1 MSALGSLVVKLALEH
16 AEYVQG
22 LDKSEQAAL
31 KFALNAQKN
40 FDQAANSVQGFL
52 TDTAKNV
59 AGAVVAFSG
68 ITSAIGNTQKAID
81 ILDSLDESAQ
91 RTGSRVEDLSRIEQ
105 ATRSVGQ
112 SFGPVEQAITRLAK
126 GLSSFDDGSNDAI
139 RALDALNVS
148 SRDTNGNLRTSAE
161 IFIDATKALQ
171 GYENGASKVAIA
183 NALFGK
189 SGAELIPVLNDI
201 AEGVD
206 QFAGASALSA
216 QRAGLFNDAM
226 AKTRLLIDNVY
237 NGLAV
242 ELLPT
247 LLTIVNAVNSNTNA
261 FGSFQGVGAGVSV
274 VLKGIAI
281 AGFTVAHTFKQLG
294 TEIGAR
300 AAQIAAFVKLDFDSA
315 KFIGKSF
322 IEDASRARSEYYQFI
337 NTILNGDKAIAQTM
351 QNGGLKKTLDFTLQ
365 MPAATSKSATA
376 TKQQVSES
384 QRFIDALTK
393 EASQLGKTTFEIKR
407 MEAARLGVL
416 GTTGA
421 IIDRIENET
430 VAAKK
435 LEEQLSRVRS
445 ITESVKT
452 AEERFAETQQ
462 ELNELLRLPQGG
474 LSIETYNRAL
484 KSAQDELN
492 NTRNVAKNSFN
503 DVSQFAIQAQRN
515 IQDAFSDGLF
525 RAFDGD
531 LKGMVDSF
539 KRAIQQMIAQA
550 ISADL
555 LGALFGK
562 SQGLGQTGVLLD
574 SFQNVLS
581 GGSRGVAQSGSATA
595 QAPSLLS
602 GLTNLGGIFKDGFSS
617 LKNVFGGAGLSGAG
631 RNAFTGASFLGL
643 GAPGSAFASGAGLSS
658 QAGAASL
665 GTSFAAV
672 AAPLLAAAVATSVLR
687 SFAGEK
693 RLGGGFGK
701 ALNVVGDIPILGDFL
716 PVVPLIN
723 SLFGRGPLKQKETNL
738 IGNFTAEDFQGFTS
752 TKFKAQGGL
761 IVGDKVER
769 VKIDTDTGKV
779 IDEVTGK
786 LKPFTEEMSKAS
798 REIGLFLDNSIKSIS
813 TSFRGIA
820 NDLNLSTSAI
830 DNFSASINIATEK
843 GKGFTDEQLA
853 EEIGKVSDAMALAL
867 MPSLNDLSKAGESA
881 SETLQRISLE
891 FNALLSVGTSLGKTL
906 AETKGFL
913 SGVSFE
919 ARTAFVDAAGGL
931 ESLASKT
938 NFFNDN
944 FLSAQEKLSPIV
956 ETVTKK
962 LGELGVGFVDTNE
975 EFKKLVQS
983 QDLTTEAGRNMYIA
997 LLDIAPMFKQIT
1009 DATGDLGL
1017 TVEKVT
1023 EQIQKATE
1031 EQIRVATRRAELAAR
1046 ERKEALQNEQLKATQ
1061 EAQNALRES
1070 ATGLRD
1076 ALLRAGDAAA
1086 LLANEIAIKGGPRSD
1101 SFTDANGKFNAGAFN
1116 AALADSMARLSSD
1129 LIRDVSANALRTQN
1143 VDQLLAKLTRTITS
1157 SSVITPISNSIKDAI
1172 VTASGDTSNSIR
1184 DAVSGFARTLAVNQ
1198 SLRRNFPTGDGIAG
1212 VLAAQRN
1219 FNNARFSG
1227 VANGREQRGADVV
1240 AYGQAIDELNER
1252 LDEGKIT
1259 AEQHARAIGELNRFA
1274 DDAVDLLNDTAA
1286 QLDRINKA
1294 SLGLAKEGLSSIG
1307 FYFNDLKK
1315 QTKQLAEAAA
1325 EAGEPI
1331 AKATEAIGRLNSVSF
1346 VFGKS
1351 AKAVIDGFKGAG
1363 DKGIFGLNAA
1373 RKENSTTSKAQLI
1386 SQAASIASSVITTI
1400 DAANVAKK
1408 LSSSSAFADESNRSI
1423 RDISLLLDGIKA
1435 FDPESFEV
1443 AFLRINNALAQGTI
1457 NQKQYNVLFNSA
1469 LDTFEGLDGA
1479 AGGLKSA
1486 FGQLKEAA
1494 SSLANDLLLDQKFT
1508 TLSPDARLKEAER
1521 QFNDVINRAK
1531 FGDGSATG
1539 LIDRAAK
1546 TLLETGQIALSN
1558 QTDLFTFV
1566 QARLREVGN
1575 DGQKQRLEVDENILK
1590 QLETMNKRLDD
1601 QQKVN
1606 TQLTAQV
1613 ASINLRS
1620 TETLERWEKVGMPA
1634 TRT

>member
-1 MSALGSLVVKLALEH
+1 MSALGSLVVKLALDH

-22 LDKSEQAAL
+22 LDRSEQAAL
-31 KFALNAQKN
+31 SFAKNAQRNFDDAASSAQDFLVETGKNVVGFVAAFTGIDSVISRTNEAINVLGALNDTAQK
-40 FDQAANSVQGFL
+40 
-52 TDTAKNV
+52 
-59 AGAVVAFSG
+59 
-68 ITSAIGNTQKAID
+68 
-81 ILDSLDESAQ
+81 
-91 RTGSRVEDLSRIEQ
+91 TGSSVTTLSRIEQ
-105 ATRSVGQ
+105 SVRAVGE
-112 SFGPVEQAITRLAK
+112 SFAPTEAAISRLAR
-126 GLSSFDDGSNDAI
+126 GMAGIDGPANQVF
-139 RALDALNVS
+139 RALESINVKA
-148 SRDTNGNLRTSAE
+148 RDSNGELRQSADV
-161 IFIDATKALQ
+161 FIDVAKSLQEYKDGAEKTALAT
-171 GYENGASKVAIA
+171 E
-183 NALFGK
+183 LFGK
-189 SGAELIPVLNDI
+189 SGADLIPVLNDI
-201 AEGVD
+201 AAGVD
-206 QFAGASALSA
+206 QFTGVSA
-216 QRAGLFNDAM
+216 QSAAQAEQFGENLGMVSAQVQALYTGFA
-226 AKTRLLIDNVY
+226 AQ
-237 NGLAV
+237 
-242 ELLPT
+242 LLPT
-247 LLTIVNAVNSNTNA
+247 LLNITTAVINSSNQ
-261 FGSFQGVGAGVSV
+261 FGSFNAVAQGVSG

-281 AGFTVAHTFKQLG
+281 AGFTVVDTLKRIG
-294 TEIGAR
+294 NEIGGR
-300 AAQIAAFVKLDFDSA
+300 AAQFAAFASLDFEGA
-315 KFIGKSF
+315 KFIGQS
-322 IEDASRARSEYYQFI
+322 IAEDSKRAQEEYNKFV
-337 NTILNGDKAIAQTM
+337 NTVLNGDKQLAAAAES
-351 QNGGLKKTLDFTLQ
+351 GGMKKTLNFISGV
-365 MPAATSKSATA
+365 PAAAAPAIRA
-376 TKQQVSES
+376 TKSIADASQVFVEKL
-384 QRFIDALTK
+384 QV
-393 EASQLGKTTFEIKR
+393 EASQLGKTAAEIKK
-407 MEAARLGVL
+407 MEAAKLGVL
-416 GTTGA
+416 DVA
-421 IIDRIENET
+421 APLIDRIEQET
-430 VAAKK
+430 QAAKQ
-435 LEEQLSRVRS
+435 LETQLARVKS
-445 ITESVKT
+445 ITESTMT
-452 AEERFAETQQ
+452 AEERFARTVE
-462 ELNELLRLPQGG
+462 ELNALLNMPQGG
-474 LSIETYNRAL
+474 LSLEAYNRAL
-484 KSAQDELN
+484 RKAQDELDR
-492 NTRNVAKNSFN
+492 TKVVAKDSF
-503 DVSQFAIQAQRN
+503 DQMTQFAIQAERN
-515 IQDAFSDGLF
+515 IQNAFSDGFF
-525 RAFDGD
+525 RLFDGD
-531 LKGMVDSF
+531 LKGMVESF
-539 KRAIQQMIAQA
+539 SNSIKQMVAQA
-550 ISADL
+550 AAADL
-555 LGALFGK
+555 LGNLFGK
-562 SQGLGQTGVLLD
+562 SQGFGNLNNLLGV
-574 SFQNVLS
+574 VS
-581 GGSRGVAQSGSATA
+581 GGSGGTSGGGLLAGLGSKLG
-595 QAPSLLS
+595 SLLPR
-602 GLTNLGGIFKDGFSS
+602 GSS
-617 LKNVFGGAGLSGAG
+617 STM
-631 RNAFTGASFLGL
+631 AFTGATFLGGPGTAL
-643 GAPGSAFASGAGLSS
+643 GGTGLAGASGGLTGALSS
-658 QAGAASL
+658 AAL
-665 GTSFAAV
+665 
-672 AAPLLAAAVATSVLR
+672 PLAAAFAATQLFK
-687 SFAGEK
+687 SFAGDK
-693 RLGGGFGK
+693 QLGGGFGK
-701 ALNVVGDIPILGDFL
+701 ALNTIGNLPIIGDFL

-738 IGNFTAEDFQGFTS
+738 IGDINASGFSGITS
-752 TKFKAQGGL
+752 TKLKAEGGL
-761 IVGDKVER
+761 LVGDKVIR
-769 VKIDTDTGKV
+769 VQVDADTGKLLG
-779 IDEVTGK
+779 EVSGK
-786 LKPFTEEMSKAS
+786 LKGVVDAATEAAKV
-798 REIGLFLDNSIKSIS
+798 IGDYLDSSIKSVAQS
-813 TSFRGIA
+813 SRTAAETLG
-820 NDLNLSTSAI
+820 LSVDSI
-830 DNFSASINIATEK
+830 DNFATSINIASEK
-843 GKGFTDEQLA
+843 GKALSQEQIDKVISDVADQMATGLIPNIKELSKSGETAGQTLNRLTSEFDTLVNASTILGKSLA
-853 EEIGKVSDAMALAL
+853 E
-867 MPSLNDLSKAGESA
+867 
-881 SETLQRISLE
+881 
-891 FNALLSVGTSLGKTL
+891 
-906 AETKGFL
+906 AEQFIK
-913 SGVSFE
+913 GVSFE
-919 ARTAFVDAAGGL
+919 SRTAFVDAAGGIDA
-931 ESLASKT
+931 LATKAD
-938 NFFNDN
+938 FFAQN
-944 FLSAQEKLSPIV
+944 FLTASEQIAPITEK
-956 ETVTKK
+956 VTKT
-962 LGELGVGFVDTNE
+962 LDELGLGWVKTDQQ
-975 EFKKLVQS
+975 FKDVVQS
-983 QDLTTEAGRNMYIA
+983 FGKFNGISQETLIA
-997 LLDIAPMFKQIT
+997 LLDIAPAFKQ
-1009 DATGDLGL
+1009 L
-1017 TVEKVT
+1017 TNAVGEVGKTAEDVVA
-1023 EQIQKATE
+1023 EINQLNEA
-1031 EQIRVATRRAELAAR
+1031 QIRSAERRVELARRERAEAAAS
-1046 ERKEALQNEQLKATQ
+1046 EALKLQTQ
-1061 EAQNALRES
+1061 AQEELRQKS
-1070 ATGLRD
+1070 IDLRD
-1076 ALLRAGDAAA
+1076 KLLLAGDAAA
-1086 LLANEIAIKGGPRSD
+1086 LLANEIIIKGGPRSD

-1129 LIRDVSANALRTQN
+1129 LIRDVSANALRVQN

-1198 SLRRNFPTGDGIAG
+1198 SLRRNFPTGDGIPG

-1531 FGDGSATG
+1531 SGDGSATG

>member
-1 MSALGSLVVKLALEH
+1 MSALGSLVVKLALDH

-22 LDKSEQAAL
+22 LDRSEQAAL
-31 KFALNAQKN
+31 SFAKNAQRNFDDAASSAQDFLVETGKNVVGFVAAFAGIDSVISRTNEAINVLGALNDTAQK
-40 FDQAANSVQGFL
+40 
-52 TDTAKNV
+52 
-59 AGAVVAFSG
+59 
-68 ITSAIGNTQKAID
+68 
-81 ILDSLDESAQ
+81 
-91 RTGSRVEDLSRIEQ
+91 TGSSVTTLSRIEQ
-105 ATRSVGQ
+105 SVRAVGE
-112 SFGPVEQAITRLAK
+112 SFAPTEAAISRLAR
-126 GLSSFDDGSNDAI
+126 GMAGIDGPANQVF
-139 RALDALNVS
+139 RALESINVKA
-148 SRDTNGNLRTSAE
+148 RDSNGELRQSADV
-161 IFIDATKALQ
+161 FIDVAKSLQEYKDGAEKTALAT
-171 GYENGASKVAIA
+171 E
-183 NALFGK
+183 LFGK
-189 SGAELIPVLNDI
+189 SGADLIPVLNDI
-201 AEGVD
+201 AASVD
-206 QFAGASALSA
+206 QFTGVSA
-216 QRAGLFNDAM
+216 QSAAQAEQFGENLGMVSAQVQALYTGFA
-226 AKTRLLIDNVY
+226 AQ
-237 NGLAV
+237 
-242 ELLPT
+242 LLPT
-247 LLTIVNAVNSNTNA
+247 LLNITTAVINSSNQ
-261 FGSFQGVGAGVSV
+261 FGSFNTVAQGVSG

-281 AGFTVAHTFKQLG
+281 AGFTVVDTLKRIG
-294 TEIGAR
+294 NEIGGR
-300 AAQIAAFVKLDFDSA
+300 AAQFAAFASLDFEGA
-315 KFIGKSF
+315 KFIGQS
-322 IEDASRARSEYYQFI
+322 IAEDSKRAQEEYNKFV
-337 NTILNGDKAIAQTM
+337 NTVLNGDKQLAAAAES
-351 QNGGLKKTLDFTLQ
+351 GGMKKTLNFISGV
-365 MPAATSKSATA
+365 PAAAVPAIRA
-376 TKQQVSES
+376 TKSIADASQVFVEKL
-384 QRFIDALTK
+384 QV
-393 EASQLGKTTFEIKR
+393 EASQLGKTAAEIKK
-407 MEAARLGVL
+407 MEAAKLGVL
-416 GTTGA
+416 DVA
-421 IIDRIENET
+421 APLIDRIEQET
-430 VAAKK
+430 QAAKQ
-435 LEEQLSRVRS
+435 LETQLSRVKS
-445 ITESVKT
+445 ITESTMT
-452 AEERFAETQQ
+452 AEERFARTVE
-462 ELNELLRLPQGG
+462 ELNALLNMPQGG
-474 LSIETYNRAL
+474 LSLEAYNRAL
-484 KSAQDELN
+484 RKAQDELDR
-492 NTRNVAKNSFN
+492 TKVVAKDSF
-503 DVSQFAIQAQRN
+503 DQMTQFAIQAERN
-515 IQDAFSDGLF
+515 IQNAFSDGFF
-525 RAFDGD
+525 RLFDGD
-531 LKGMVDSF
+531 LKGMVESF
-539 KRAIQQMIAQA
+539 SNSIKQMVAQA
-550 ISADL
+550 AAADL
-555 LGALFGK
+555 LGNLFGK
-562 SQGLGQTGVLLD
+562 SQGFGNLNNLLGV
-574 SFQNVLS
+574 VS
-581 GGSRGVAQSGSATA
+581 GGSGGTSGGG
-595 QAPSLLS
+595 LL
-602 GLTNLGGIFKDGFSS
+602 
-617 LKNVFGGAGLSGAG
+617 AGLGSKLGSFLPRG
-631 RNAFTGASFLGL
+631 SSSTMAFTGATFLGGPGTAL
-643 GAPGSAFASGAGLSS
+643 GGTGLAGASGGLTGALSS
-658 QAGAASL
+658 AAL
-665 GTSFAAV
+665 
-672 AAPLLAAAVATSVLR
+672 PLAAAFAATQLFK
-687 SFAGEK
+687 SFAGDK
-693 RLGGGFGK
+693 QLGGGFGK
-701 ALNVVGDIPILGDFL
+701 ALNTIGNLPIIGDFL

-738 IGNFTAEDFQGFTS
+738 IGNFTSNDFQGITS

-761 IVGDKVER
+761 LVSDKVER
-769 VKIDTDTGKV
+769 VKIDTDTGKT
-779 IDEVTGK
+779 IDEFTGK
-786 LKPFTEEMSKAS
+786 LDKFAQEMSKAS
-798 REIGLFLDNSIKSIS
+798 KEIGLFLDTSIKGIS
-813 TSFRGIA
+813 SSFREISNNLG
-820 NDLNLSTSAI
+820 LSTSAI

-853 EEIGKVSDAMALAL
+853 EEIGKISDKMALEL
-867 MPSLNDLSKAGESA
+867 MPSLEGIGKAGESA
-881 SETLQRISLE
+881 SDTLRRINNE
-891 FNALLSVGTSLGKTL
+891 FNALQSVGITLGATL
-906 AETKGFL
+906 QQTKAFL
-913 SGVSFE
+913 SDVSFE
-919 ARTAFVDAAGGL
+919 ARTAFVDASGGIEAL
-931 ESLASKT
+931 SAKT
-938 NFFNDN
+938 SFFIDN
-944 FLSAQEKLSPIV
+944 FLTAEEKLAPVV
-956 ETVTKK
+956 ETVTKELNK
-962 LGELGVGFVDTNE
+962 LGVGFVDTNE

-997 LLDIAPMFKQIT
+997 LLNIAPMFKQIT

-1070 ATGLRD
+1070 AIGLRD

-1531 FGDGSATG
+1531 SGDGSATG

>member
-31 KFALNAQKN
+31 RFAQNAQKN

-148 SRDTNGNLRTSAE
+148 SRDTSGNLRTSAE

-261 FGSFQGVGAGVSV
+261 FGSFQGVGAGVST

-281 AGFTVAHTFKQLG
+281 AGFTVVDTFKRLG
-294 TEIGAR
+294 NEIGGR
-300 AAQIAAFVKLDFDSA
+300 AAQLAAFASFDFEGA
-315 KFIGKSF
+315 KFIGKS
-322 IEDASRARSEYYQFI
+322 IAEDSARAKAEYDKFV

-365 MPAATSKSATA
+365 MPAATTKSAAA

-430 VAAKK
+430 VVAKK

-452 AEERFAETQQ
+452 AEERFADTQR
-462 ELNELLRLPQGG
+462 ELNDLLRLPQGG

-492 NTRNVAKNSFN
+492 NTRSAAKNTFN

-562 SQGLGQTGVLLD
+562 SQGLGQTGVLID
-574 SFQNVLS
+574 AFKNVLS
-581 GGSRGVAQSGSATA
+581 GGSSIGASASSA
-595 QAPSLLS
+595 SSLLGGITS
-602 GLTNLGGIFKDGFSS
+602 LGGIFKDGFSS
-617 LKNVFGGAGLSGAG
+617 FKNLFTSSGPRG
-631 RNAFTGASFLGL
+631 AFTGASFLGL
-643 GAPGSAFASGAGLSS
+643 GQSGSALANGVGAGAGGVGSLS
-658 QAGAASL
+658 GV
-665 GTSFAAV
+665 GAV
-672 AAPLLAAAVATSVLR
+672 ALPAAIAYVSTQLLK
-687 SFAGEK
+687 SFAGDK

-701 ALNVVGDIPILGDFL
+701 AINAIGDIPILGDFL
-716 PVVPLIN
+716 PVIPLIN
-723 SLFGRGPLKQKETNL
+723 GLFGRGPLKQKETNL

-769 VKIDTDTGKV
+769 VKIDTGTGKV

-867 MPSLNDLSKAGESA
+867 MPSLNELSKAGESA

-913 SGVSFE
+913 AGVSFE

-1046 ERKEALQNEQLKATQ
+1046 ERKEALQNEQLKVTQ

-1086 LLANEIAIKGGPRSD
+1086 LLSNEFVVKNPSINKDADFATEIAK
-1101 SFTDANGKFNAGAFN
+1101 ANAK
-1116 AALADSMARLSSD
+1116 LATD
-1129 LIRDVSANALRTQN
+1129 LIGELSAIALEVNDVKSVIAA
-1143 VDQLLAKLTRTITS
+1143 LTRTAVSPTVVKPIADSIRNAITGG
-1157 SSVITPISNSIKDAI
+1157 SNSEAMNK
-1172 VTASGDTSNSIR
+1172 SINR
-1184 DAVSGFARTLAVNQ
+1184 LVNVLAVNQ
-1198 SLRRNFPTGDGIAG
+1198 ARNGIDRLGQGIAE
-1212 VLAAQRN
+1212 VLGARRE
-1219 FNNARFSG
+1219 FNDSRRTES
-1227 VANGREQRGADVV
+1227 VNGRVQFGNDVIEY
-1240 AYGQAIDELNER
+1240 AKAIDGLNKSF
-1252 LDEGKIT
+1252 GKGEIS
-1259 AEQHARAIGELNRFA
+1259 AEQHQQA
-1274 DDAVDLLNDTAA
+1274 
-1286 QLDRINKA
+1286 LD
-1294 SLGLAKEGLSSIG
+1294 GLAKAMGSNANLLNNTEAQFDRIRAASNDLAKSGLNSIG
-1307 FYFNDLKK
+1307 FYFGNISKK
-1315 QTKQLAEAAA
+1315 AKELNQEASELQTPLGKVSD
-1325 EAGEPI
+1325 
-1331 AKATEAIGRLNSVSF
+1331 AIGRFKSVAF
-1346 VFGKS
+1346 VFGES
-1351 AKAVIDGFKGAG
+1351 VKAVRDGLEDFDPVKLSGLEKAG
-1363 DKGIFGLNAA
+1363 GQL
-1373 RKENSTTSKAQLI
+1373 SKAGI
-1386 SQAASIASSVITTI
+1386 VS
-1400 DAANVAKK
+1400 DAAK
-1408 LSSSSAFADESNRSI
+1408 LASEVLNTQNGAQAQRIIGGDPLLSGSNA
-1423 RDISLLLDGIKA
+1423 RDLSLLIEGITA
-1435 FDPESFEV
+1435 FDPESFEKSFTKI
-1443 AFLRINNALAQGTI
+1443 ADALNKNKINEAQFA
-1457 NQKQYNVLFNSA
+1457 KLFNIA
-1469 LDTFEGLDGA
+1469 LDSFEGLSTGVGKTAGSLEDLRRSAKSAADSLLVDKKVTVLSPQQQLKAAEQQFNELIKRAKSGDTSVSGQLEGA
-1479 AGGLKSA
+1479 A
-1486 FGQLKEAA
+1486 
-1494 SSLANDLLLDQKFT
+1494 
-1508 TLSPDARLKEAER
+1508 R
-1521 QFNDVINRAK
+1521 I
-1531 FGDGSATG
+1531 
-1539 LIDRAAK
+1539 
-1546 TLLETGQIALSN
+1546 LLEAGQASLSN
-1558 QTDLFTFV
+1558 QTDLFGFV
-1566 QARLREVGN
+1566 QASLRSVEGVSGT
-1575 DGQKQRLEVDENILK
+1575 QRLEVNQKILK
-1590 QLETMNKRLDD
+1590 ELENMNKRLDD
-1601 QQKVN
+1601 QDKTN
-1606 TQLTAQV
+1606 LRISAQM
-1613 ASINLRS
+1613 ASINSS
-1620 TETLERWEKVGMPA
+1620 TADTLDRWEKLGMPPV
-1634 TRT
+1634 RS

>member
-31 KFALNAQKN
+31 KFAQNAQKN

-126 GLSSFDDGSNDAI
+126 GLSSFDDGSNDAV

-189 SGAELIPVLNDI
+189 SGAELIPTLNDI

-206 QFAGASALSA
+206 QFSGASALSA

-226 AKTRLLIDNVY
+226 GKTRLLIDNVY

-247 LLTIVNAVNSNTNA
+247 LLTIVGAVNSNTNA
-261 FGSFQGVGAGVSV
+261 FGSFQGVGAGVSA

-281 AGFTVAHTFKQLG
+281 AGFTVVDTFKRLG
-294 TEIGAR
+294 NEIGGR
-300 AAQIAAFVKLDFDSA
+300 AAQLAAFASFDFEGA
-315 KFIGKSF
+315 KFIGKS
-322 IEDASRARSEYYQFI
+322 IAEDSARAKVEYDKFV

-365 MPAATSKSATA
+365 MPAATAKSAAA

-393 EASQLGKTTFEIKR
+393 EAGQLGKTTFEIKR

-421 IIDRIENET
+421 IIDRIEKET

-452 AEERFAETQQ
+452 AEERFSDTQR
-462 ELNELLRLPQGG
+462 ELNDLLRLPQGG

-484 KSAQDELN
+484 KNAQDELN

-539 KRAIQQMIAQA
+539 KRAVQQMIAQA

-574 SFQNVLS
+574 AFKNVLS
-581 GGSRGVAQSGSATA
+581 GGTSAGGSAGSA
-595 QAPSLLS
+595 SSL
-602 GLTNLGGIFKDGFSS
+602 LGGITSLGSIFKDSFSS
-617 LKNVFGGAGLSGAG
+617 FKNLFTSSGPRG
-631 RNAFTGASFLGL
+631 AFTGASFLGL
-643 GAPGSAFASGAGLSS
+643 GQSGSALANGTGAGIGGASGGLLSGIGGSLAGAGIGIGIGSLLGGDKKVGGLSS
-658 QAGAASL
+658 GLLSTGGAAL
-665 GTSFAAV
+665 GAFGGPIGAAI
-672 AAPLLAAAVATSVLR
+672 
-687 SFAGEK
+687 GGI
-693 RLGGGFGK
+693 LGGAIAG
-701 ALNVVGDIPILGDFL
+701 
-716 PVVPLIN
+716 
-723 SLFGRGPLKQKETNL
+723 LFGRGPLKQKETNL
-738 IGNFTAEDFQGFTS
+738 IGSFTADDFKGITS

-761 IVGDKVER
+761 VVGDKVER

-798 REIGLFLDNSIKSIS
+798 REIGLFLDNSIKNISSSFRSIAGDLDIS
-813 TSFRGIA
+813 TA
-820 NDLNLSTSAI
+820 AI

-853 EEIGKVSDAMALAL
+853 EEIGKVSDAMALSL
-867 MPSLNDLSKAGESA
+867 VPSLNELSKSGESA
-881 SETLQRISLE
+881 SETLHRIGAE

-906 AETKGFL
+906 AETKAFL

-938 NFFNDN
+938 GFFNDN
-944 FLSAQEKLSPIV
+944 FLSAQEQLAPII

-983 QDLTTEAGRNMYIA
+983 QDLTTEAGQDMYLA

-1023 EQIQKATE
+1023 EQIHKATE

-1046 ERKEALQNEQLKATQ
+1046 ERKEALQNEQLLATQ
-1061 EAQNALRES
+1061 QAQNALRES
-1070 ATGLRD
+1070 ALGLRD
-1076 ALLRAGDAAA
+1076 ALLRAGDAAG
-1086 LLANEIAIKGGPRSD
+1086 LLSNEFVVKNPSINKDADLGAEIAK
-1101 SFTDANGKFNAGAFN
+1101 ANAK
-1116 AALADSMARLSSD
+1116 LATD
-1129 LIRDVSANALRTQN
+1129 LIGELSAIALEVKDVGAVIAS
-1143 VDQLLAKLTRTITS
+1143 LTRTATS
-1157 SSVITPISNSIKDAI
+1157 ESVVRPIAD
-1172 VTASGDTSNSIR
+1172 SIR
-1184 DAVSGFARTLAVNQ
+1184 DAITGGSNSDAINKSINRLVNVLAVNQ
-1198 SLRRNFPTGDGIAG
+1198 ARNGIDRLGQGIAE
-1212 VLAAQRN
+1212 VLGARRE
-1219 FNNARFSG
+1219 FNDSRRTES
-1227 VANGREQRGADVV
+1227 VNGRVQFGNDVIEY
-1240 AYGQAIDELNER
+1240 AKAIDGLNRSFDKGE
-1252 LDEGKIT
+1252 IS
-1259 AEQHARAIGELNRFA
+1259 AEQHQKALEGLTKAMGSNA
-1274 DDAVDLLNDTAA
+1274 NLLNDTEAQFERIQAA
-1286 QLDRINKA
+1286 SAN
-1294 SLGLAKEGLSSIG
+1294 LAKAGLNSIG
-1307 FYFNDLKK
+1307 FYFNNIAQKAKELNKEASEL
-1315 QTKQLAEAAA
+1315 QTPLGKVSD
-1325 EAGEPI
+1325 
-1331 AKATEAIGRLNSVSF
+1331 AIGRFKSVAF
-1346 VFGKS
+1346 VFSQSVAAVRDGLEDFNPVALS
-1351 AKAVIDGFKGAG
+1351 GLEKAGGQ
-1363 DKGIFGLNAA
+1363 L
-1373 RKENSTTSKAQLI
+1373 SKA
-1386 SQAASIASSVITTI
+1386 SIVA
-1400 DAANVAKK
+1400 DAANLAKEV
-1408 LSSSSAFADESNRSI
+1408 LNTQSGAQAQQLIGGDPLFSGSNA
-1423 RDISLLLDGIKA
+1423 RDLSLLIEGITA
-1435 FDPESFEV
+1435 FDPESFEKS
-1443 AFLRINNALAQGTI
+1443 FTRIADALNKNKINEAQFA
-1457 NQKQYNVLFNSA
+1457 KLFNIA
-1469 LDTFEGLDGA
+1469 LDSFEGLSTGVGKTAGSLEDLRRSAKSAADSLLIDKKVTVLSPQQQLKAAEQQFNELIKRAKSGDTSVSGQLEGA
-1479 AGGLKSA
+1479 A
-1486 FGQLKEAA
+1486 
-1494 SSLANDLLLDQKFT
+1494 
-1508 TLSPDARLKEAER
+1508 R
-1521 QFNDVINRAK
+1521 I
-1531 FGDGSATG
+1531 
-1539 LIDRAAK
+1539 
-1546 TLLETGQIALSN
+1546 LLEAGQASLSN
-1558 QTDLFTFV
+1558 QTDLFGFV
-1566 QARLREVGN
+1566 QASLRSVEGVSGT
-1575 DGQKQRLEVDENILK
+1575 QRLEVNQKILRELEN
-1590 QLETMNKRLDD
+1590 MNKRLDD
-1601 QQKVN
+1601 QDKTN
-1606 TQLTAQV
+1606 LRISAQM
-1613 ASINLRS
+1613 ASINGS
-1620 TETLERWEKVGMPA
+1620 TADTLDRWEKLGMPPVRA
-1634 TRT
+1634 

>member
-59 AGAVVAFSG
+59 AGAVVAFTG
-68 ITSAIGNTQKAID
+68 ITSAISNTQNAID
-81 ILDSLDESAQ
+81 ILDGLDKAAQ
-91 RTGSRVEDLSRIEQ
+91 RTGSRVEDLSRVEQ
-105 ATRSVGQ
+105 ATRAVGE

-126 GLSSFDDGSNDAI
+126 GLSSFDDGSNDAF
-139 RALDALNVS
+139 RALEALNVQA
-148 SRDTNGNLRTSAE
+148 RDTNGNVRTSAE
-161 IFIDATKALQ
+161 VFIDVTKALQ
-171 GYENGASKVAIA
+171 GYENSANKVAIA

-189 SGAELIPVLNDI
+189 SGAELIPTLNDI

-206 QFAGASALSA
+206 KFSGASALSA

-247 LLTIVNAVNSNTNA
+247 LLTIVGAVNSNTNA
-261 FGSFQGVGAGVSV
+261 FGSFQGAGAGVSA

-322 IEDASRARSEYYQFI
+322 IEDAARARSEYYQFI
-337 NTILNGDKAIAQTM
+337 NTILNGDKAIAQTV

-365 MPAATSKSATA
+365 MPAATSKSASA

-384 QRFIDALTK
+384 QRFIDALTN

-452 AEERFAETQQ
+452 AEERFADTQR
-462 ELNELLRLPQGG
+462 ELNDLLRLPQGG

-492 NTRNVAKNSFN
+492 NTRSAAKNTFN

-738 IGNFTAEDFQGFTS
+738 IGNFTAEDFQGITS

-761 IVGDKVER
+761 VVGDKVER
-769 VKIDTDTGKV
+769 VKIDTDTGKA

-786 LKPFTEEMSKAS
+786 LKPFADEMSKAS
-798 REIGLFLDNSIKSIS
+798 REIGLFLDSSIKNISSSFRSIAGDLDIS
-813 TSFRGIA
+813 TA
-820 NDLNLSTSAI
+820 AI

-853 EEIGKVSDAMALAL
+853 EEIGKVSDAMALSL
-867 MPSLNDLSKAGESA
+867 VPSLNELSKSGESA
-881 SETLQRISLE
+881 SETLQRIGSE

-906 AETKGFL
+906 AETKAFL

-938 NFFNDN
+938 GFFNDN
-944 FLSAQEKLSPIV
+944 FLSAQEQLAPTI

-1009 DATGDLGL
+1009 DATGNLGL

-1031 EQIRVATRRAELAAR
+1031 EQIRIATRRAELAAR

-1070 ATGLRD
+1070 AIGLRD
-1076 ALLRAGDAAA
+1076 ALLRAGNAAA
-1086 LLANEIAIKGGPRSD
+1086 LLSNEFVVKNTPINKDADFGIEIAK
-1101 SFTDANGKFNAGAFN
+1101 ANAK
-1116 AALADSMARLSSD
+1116 LATD
-1129 LIRDVSANALRTQN
+1129 LIGELSAIALEVNDVKSVIAA
-1143 VDQLLAKLTRTITS
+1143 LTRTAVSPTVVKPIADSIRNAITGG
-1157 SSVITPISNSIKDAI
+1157 SNSEAMNK
-1172 VTASGDTSNSIR
+1172 SINR
-1184 DAVSGFARTLAVNQ
+1184 LVNVLAVNQ
-1198 SLRRNFPTGDGIAG
+1198 ARNGIDRLGQGIAE
-1212 VLAAQRN
+1212 VLGARRE
-1219 FNNARFSG
+1219 FNDSRRTES
-1227 VANGREQRGADVV
+1227 VNGRVQFGNDVIEY
-1240 AYGQAIDELNER
+1240 AKAIDGLNKSF
-1252 LDEGKIT
+1252 GKGEIS
-1259 AEQHARAIGELNRFA
+1259 AEQHQQA
-1274 DDAVDLLNDTAA
+1274 
-1286 QLDRINKA
+1286 LD
-1294 SLGLAKEGLSSIG
+1294 GLAKAMGSNANLLNNTEAQFDRIRAASNDLAKSGLNSIG
-1307 FYFNDLKK
+1307 FYFGNISKK
-1315 QTKQLAEAAA
+1315 AKELNQEASELQTPLGKVSD
-1325 EAGEPI
+1325 
-1331 AKATEAIGRLNSVSF
+1331 AIGRFKSVAF
-1346 VFGKS
+1346 VFGES
-1351 AKAVIDGFKGAG
+1351 VKAVRDGLEDFDPVKLSGLEKAG
-1363 DKGIFGLNAA
+1363 GQL
-1373 RKENSTTSKAQLI
+1373 SKAGIVSDAAKLASEILNTQGGAQAQQLI
-1386 SQAASIASSVITTI
+1386 GGDPLFSG
-1400 DAANVAKK
+1400 
-1408 LSSSSAFADESNRSI
+1408 SNA
-1423 RDISLLLDGIKA
+1423 RDLSLLIEGITA
-1435 FDPESFEV
+1435 FDPESFEKSFTKI
-1443 AFLRINNALAQGTI
+1443 ADALNKNKINEAQFA
-1457 NQKQYNVLFNSA
+1457 KLFNIA
-1469 LDTFEGLDGA
+1469 LDSFEGLSTGVGKTAGSLEDLRRSAKSAADSLLVDKKVTVLSPQQQLKAAEQQFNELIKRARSGDTSVSGQLEGA
-1479 AGGLKSA
+1479 A
-1486 FGQLKEAA
+1486 
-1494 SSLANDLLLDQKFT
+1494 
-1508 TLSPDARLKEAER
+1508 R
-1521 QFNDVINRAK
+1521 
-1531 FGDGSATG
+1531 
-1539 LIDRAAK
+1539 
-1546 TLLETGQIALSN
+1546 TLLEAGQASLSN
-1558 QTDLFTFV
+1558 QTDLFGFV
-1566 QARLREVGN
+1566 QASLRSVEGVSGT
-1575 DGQKQRLEVDENILK
+1575 QRLEVNQKILK
-1590 QLETMNKRLDD
+1590 ELENMNKRLDD
-1601 QQKVN
+1601 QDKTN
-1606 TQLTAQV
+1606 LRISAQM
-1613 ASINLRS
+1613 ASINSS
-1620 TETLERWEKVGMPA
+1620 TADTLDRWEKLGMPPV
-1634 TRT
+1634 RS

>member
-1 MSALGSLVVKLALEH
+1 MSALGSLVVKLALDH

-31 KFALNAQKN
+31 KFAQNAQKN

-68 ITSAIGNTQKAID
+68 ITSAISNTQNAID
-81 ILDSLDESAQ
+81 ILDGLDKAAQ
-91 RTGSRVEDLSRIEQ
+91 RTGSRVEDLSRVEQ
-105 ATRSVGQ
+105 ATRAVGE

-126 GLSSFDDGSNDAI
+126 GLSSFDDGSNDAF
-139 RALDALNVS
+139 RALEALNVQA
-148 SRDTNGNLRTSAE
+148 RDTNGNLRTSAE
-161 IFIDATKALQ
+161 VFIDVTKALQ
-171 GYENGASKVAIA
+171 GYENSANKVAIA

-189 SGAELIPVLNDI
+189 SGAELIPTLNDI
-201 AEGVD
+201 ADGVD
-206 QFAGASALSA
+206 QFSGASALSA

-247 LLTIVNAVNSNTNA
+247 LLTIVGAVNSNTNA
-261 FGSFQGVGAGVSV
+261 FGSFQGVGAGVST

-281 AGFTVAHTFKQLG
+281 AGFTVVDTFKRLG
-294 TEIGAR
+294 NEIGGR
-300 AAQIAAFVKLDFDSA
+300 AAQLAAFASFDFEGA
-315 KFIGKSF
+315 KFIGKS
-322 IEDASRARSEYYQFI
+322 IAEDSARAKVEYDKFV
-337 NTILNGDKAIAQTM
+337 NTILNGDKAIAQTV

-365 MPAATSKSATA
+365 MPAATTKSAAA

-393 EASQLGKTTFEIKR
+393 EAGQLGKTTFEIKR

-562 SQGLGQTGVLLD
+562 SQGLGQTGVLID
-574 SFQNVLS
+574 AFKNVLS
-581 GGSRGVAQSGSATA
+581 GGSSVGGSASGA
-595 QAPSLLS
+595 SSLL
-602 GLTNLGGIFKDGFSS
+602 GGITDLGGIFKDGFSS
-617 LKNVFGGAGLSGAG
+617 FKNIFTSSGPRG
-631 RNAFTGASFLGL
+631 AFTGASFLGL
-643 GAPGSAFASGAGLSS
+643 GQSGSALANGVGAGAGGVGSLS
-658 QAGAASL
+658 GV
-665 GTSFAAV
+665 GAV
-672 AAPLLAAAVATSVLR
+672 ALPAAIAYVSTQLLK
-687 SFAGEK
+687 SFAGDK

-701 ALNVVGDIPILGDFL
+701 AINAIGDIPILGDFL
-716 PVVPLIN
+716 PVIPLIN
-723 SLFGRGPLKQKETNL
+723 GLFGRGPLKQKETNL

-798 REIGLFLDNSIKSIS
+798 REIGLFLDSSIKNIS
-813 TSFRGIA
+813 SSFRSIA
-820 NDLNLSTSAI
+820 GDLDISTSAI

-853 EEIGKVSDAMALAL
+853 EEIGKVSDAMALSL
-867 MPSLNDLSKAGESA
+867 VPSLNELSKSGESA
-881 SETLQRISLE
+881 SETLQRIGSE
-891 FNALLSVGTSLGKTL
+891 FNALLLVGTSLGKSL
-906 AETKGFL
+906 AETKAFL

-919 ARTAFVDAAGGL
+919 ARTAFVDAAGGFEL
-931 ESLASKT
+931 LASKT
-938 NFFNDN
+938 SFFNDN
-944 FLSAQEKLSPIV
+944 FLSAQEKLSPVI

-962 LGELGVGFVDTNE
+962 LGELGIGFVDTNE

-983 QDLTTEAGRNMYIA
+983 QDLTTEAGRDMYLA

-1031 EQIRVATRRAELAAR
+1031 EQIRIATRRAELAAR
-1046 ERKEALQNEQLKATQ
+1046 ERKEALQNEQLKANQ
-1061 EAQNALRES
+1061 EAQNVLKES
-1070 ATGLRD
+1070 AISIRD
-1076 ALLRAGDAAA
+1076 ALLRAGNAGDFLNNEMTIRGNEKINRDADIVSELARIRS
-1086 LLANEIAIKGGPRSD
+1086 LLARELVGEI
-1101 SFTDANGKFNAGAFN
+1101 
-1116 AALADSMARLSSD
+1116 
-1129 LIRDVSANALRTQN
+1129 SANALE
-1143 VDQLLAKLTRTITS
+1143 
-1157 SSVITPISNSIKDAI
+1157 IKDVQTMLGQMLSFIPTKARENTI
-1172 VTASGDTSNSIR
+1172 RNS
-1184 DAVSGFARTLAVNQ
+1184 FT
-1198 SLRRNFPTGDGIAG
+1198 AG
-1212 VLAAQRN
+1212 VTGLDADAISRATNRLANVLIEIDKDSLIGGSGIIDVLKANSN
-1219 FNNARFSG
+1219 FSNANQFEVIG
-1227 VANGREQRGADVV
+1227 GRGLYGGDVIE
-1240 AYGQAIDELNER
+1240 Y
-1252 LDEGKIT
+1252 
-1259 AEQHARAIGELNRFA
+1259 ARAIETLNRELKEGVISAESHKTAMNNLNEAASSFSH
-1274 DDAVDLLNDTAA
+1274 LLDDTAA
-1286 QLDRINKA
+1286 QMKRMKGAAAELVSSGLQSISFYFGQITKKAEELNKQA
-1294 SLGLAKEGLSSIG
+1294 SELREPLGVVSDSIERLKSAAFVFNTSVDAVKRGLEVNDEEFAKFLAKKGSALSKADIVGRAAQLASEVLNTQGGFQARNIIANDQLFDGKNARDLSLLIGEVAAFDSESFEKSFTKLADALSRNKINEDQFAKLFNIALDSFEGLSTGVGKTAGSLE
-1307 FYFNDLKK
+1307 DLRRSAKSAADSLLVDKK
-1315 QTKQLAEAAA
+1315 ITVLSPQQQLKAA
-1325 EAGEPI
+1325 EQQFNELIKRARSGD
-1331 AKATEAIGRLNSVSF
+1331 T
-1346 VFGKS
+1346 
-1351 AKAVIDGFKGAG
+1351 GASG
-1363 DKGIFGLNAA
+1363 QLEGAA
-1373 RKENSTTSKAQLI
+1373 R
-1386 SQAASIASSVITTI
+1386 
-1400 DAANVAKK
+1400 
-1408 LSSSSAFADESNRSI
+1408 
-1423 RDISLLLDGIKA
+1423 
-1435 FDPESFEV
+1435 
-1443 AFLRINNALAQGTI
+1443 
-1457 NQKQYNVLFNSA
+1457 
-1469 LDTFEGLDGA
+1469 
-1479 AGGLKSA
+1479 
-1486 FGQLKEAA
+1486 
-1494 SSLANDLLLDQKFT
+1494 
-1508 TLSPDARLKEAER
+1508 
-1521 QFNDVINRAK
+1521 
-1531 FGDGSATG
+1531 
-1539 LIDRAAK
+1539 
-1546 TLLETGQIALSN
+1546 TLLEAGQASLSN
-1558 QTDLFTFV
+1558 QTDLFGFV
-1566 QARLREVGN
+1566 QASLRSVEGVSGT
-1575 DGQKQRLEVDENILK
+1575 QRLEVNQKILK
-1590 QLETMNKRLDD
+1590 ELEDMNKRLDNQD
-1601 QQKVN
+1601 KTN
-1606 TQLTAQV
+1606 LRISAQMS
-1613 ASINLRS
+1613 SINGK
-1620 TETLERWEKVGMPA
+1620 TADTLDRWEKLGMPPVRA
-1634 TRT
+1634 

>member
-31 KFALNAQKN
+31 RFAQNAQKN

-237 NGLAV
+237 NGLAI

-261 FGSFQGVGAGVSV
+261 FGSFQGVGAGVST

-281 AGFTVAHTFKQLG
+281 AGFTVVDTFKRLG
-294 TEIGAR
+294 NEIGGR
-300 AAQIAAFVKLDFDSA
+300 AAQLAAFASFDFEGA
-315 KFIGKSF
+315 KFIGKS
-322 IEDASRARSEYYQFI
+322 IAEDSARAKAEYDKFV

-365 MPAATSKSATA
+365 MPAATSKSTAA

-539 KRAIQQMIAQA
+539 KRATQQMIAQA
-550 ISADL
+550 FSADL

-562 SQGLGQTGVLLD
+562 SQGLGQTGVLID
-574 SFQNVLS
+574 AFKNVLS
-581 GGSRGVAQSGSATA
+581 GGSSIGASASSA
-595 QAPSLLS
+595 SSLLGGITS
-602 GLTNLGGIFKDGFSS
+602 LGGIFKDGFSS
-617 LKNVFGGAGLSGAG
+617 FKNLFTSSGPRG
-631 RNAFTGASFLGL
+631 AFTGASFLGL
-643 GAPGSAFASGAGLSS
+643 GQSGSALANGVGAGAGSAGGLLSGIGGTF
-658 QAGAASL
+658 AGAGIGIGIGSL
-665 GTSFAAV
+665 
-672 AAPLLAAAVATSVLR
+672 
-687 SFAGEK
+687 
-693 RLGGGFGK
+693 LGGNKKVGGIGSGLLSTGGA
-701 ALNVVGDIPILGDFL
+701 ALGALGGPIGAAIGGILGGA
-716 PVVPLIN
+716 IAG
-723 SLFGRGPLKQKETNL
+723 LFGRGPLKQKETNL

-769 VKIDTDTGKV
+769 VKIDTDTGKI
-779 IDEVTGK
+779 IDEVAGK

-798 REIGLFLDNSIKSIS
+798 REIGLFLDSSIKSIS

-843 GKGFTDEQLA
+843 GKGFTNEQLA
-853 EEIGKVSDAMALAL
+853 EEIGKLSDAMALAL
-867 MPSLNDLSKAGESA
+867 MPSLNELSKAGESA

-913 SGVSFE
+913 AGVSFE

-1009 DATGDLGL
+1009 DATGNLGL

-1023 EQIQKATE
+1023 EQIQQATE
-1031 EQIRVATRRAELAAR
+1031 EQIRIATRRAELAAR
-1046 ERKEALQNEQLKATQ
+1046 ERKEALQNEQLKVTQ

-1070 ATGLRD
+1070 AIGLRD
-1076 ALLRAGDAAA
+1076 ALLRAGDAAE
-1086 LLANEIAIKGGPRSD
+1086 LLSNEFVVKNPSINKDADFATEIAKANAKLA
-1101 SFTDANGKFNAGAFN
+1101 TDLIGELSAIALEVNDVKSVI
-1116 AALADSMARLSSD
+1116 AALTRSVTSDEVVRPIAD
-1129 LIRDVSANALRTQN
+1129 
-1143 VDQLLAKLTRTITS
+1143 
-1157 SSVITPISNSIKDAI
+1157 
-1172 VTASGDTSNSIR
+1172 SIR
-1184 DAVSGFARTLAVNQ
+1184 DAITGGSNSEAINQSINRLVNVLAVNQ
-1198 SLRRNFPTGDGIAG
+1198 ARSGVDRLGQGIAE
-1212 VLAAQRN
+1212 VLGARRE
-1219 FNNARFSG
+1219 FNDSRRTESI
-1227 VANGREQRGADVV
+1227 NGRVQFGDDVIEY
-1240 AYGQAIDELNER
+1240 AKAIDGLNKSF
-1252 LDEGKIT
+1252 GKGEIS
-1259 AEQHARAIGELNRFA
+1259 AEQHQQA
-1274 DDAVDLLNDTAA
+1274 
-1286 QLDRINKA
+1286 LD
-1294 SLGLAKEGLSSIG
+1294 GLAKAMGSNANLLNNTEAQFDRIRVASNDLVKSGLNSIG
-1307 FYFNDLKK
+1307 FYFGN
-1315 QTKQLAEAAA
+1315 
-1325 EAGEPI
+1325 I
-1331 AKATEAIGRLNSVSF
+1331 AKKAKELNQEASELQTPLGKVFDAIGRFKSVAF
-1346 VFGKS
+1346 VFGES
-1351 AKAVIDGFKGAG
+1351 VKAVRDGLEDFDPVKLSGLEKAG
-1363 DKGIFGLNAA
+1363 GQL
-1373 RKENSTTSKAQLI
+1373 SKAGIVSDAAKLASEVLNTQSGAQAQQLI
-1386 SQAASIASSVITTI
+1386 GGDPLFSG
-1400 DAANVAKK
+1400 
-1408 LSSSSAFADESNRSI
+1408 SNA
-1423 RDISLLLDGIKA
+1423 RDLSLLIEGITA
-1435 FDPESFEV
+1435 FDPESFEKS
-1443 AFLRINNALAQGTI
+1443 FTRIADALNKNKINEAQFA
-1457 NQKQYNVLFNSA
+1457 KLFNIA
-1469 LDTFEGLDGA
+1469 LDSFEGLSTGVGKTAGSLEDLRRSAKSAADSLLVDKKVTVLSPQQQLKAAEQQFNELIKRARSGDTSVSGQLEGA
-1479 AGGLKSA
+1479 A
-1486 FGQLKEAA
+1486 
-1494 SSLANDLLLDQKFT
+1494 
-1508 TLSPDARLKEAER
+1508 R
-1521 QFNDVINRAK
+1521 
-1531 FGDGSATG
+1531 
-1539 LIDRAAK
+1539 
-1546 TLLETGQIALSN
+1546 TLLEAGQASLSN
-1558 QTDLFTFV
+1558 QTDLFGFV
-1566 QARLREVGN
+1566 QASLRSVEGVAGT
-1575 DGQKQRLEVDENILK
+1575 QRLEVNQKILRELEN
-1590 QLETMNKRLDD
+1590 MNKRLED
-1601 QQKVN
+1601 QDKTN
-1606 TQLTAQV
+1606 LRISAQMS
-1613 ASINLRS
+1613 SINGK
-1620 TETLERWEKVGMPA
+1620 TADTLDRWEKLGMPPVRA
-1634 TRT
+1634 

>member
-31 KFALNAQKN
+31 RFAQNAQKN

-148 SRDTNGNLRTSAE
+148 SRDTSGNLRTSAE

-261 FGSFQGVGAGVSV
+261 FGSFQGVGAGVST

-281 AGFTVAHTFKQLG
+281 AGFTVVDTFKRLG
-294 TEIGAR
+294 NEIGGR
-300 AAQIAAFVKLDFDSA
+300 AAQLAAFASFDFEGA
-315 KFIGKSF
+315 KFIGKS
-322 IEDASRARSEYYQFI
+322 IAEDSARAKAEYDKFV

-365 MPAATSKSATA
+365 MPAATTKSAAA

-430 VAAKK
+430 VVAKK

-452 AEERFAETQQ
+452 AEERFADTQR
-462 ELNELLRLPQGG
+462 ELNDLLRLPQGG

-492 NTRNVAKNSFN
+492 NTRSAAKNTFN

-562 SQGLGQTGVLLD
+562 SQGLGQTGVLID
-574 SFQNVLS
+574 AFKNVLS
-581 GGSRGVAQSGSATA
+581 GGSSIGASASSA
-595 QAPSLLS
+595 SSLLGGITS
-602 GLTNLGGIFKDGFSS
+602 LGGIFKDGFSS
-617 LKNVFGGAGLSGAG
+617 FKNLFTSSGPRG
-631 RNAFTGASFLGL
+631 AFTGASFLGL
-643 GAPGSAFASGAGLSS
+643 GQSGSALANGVGAGAGGVGSLS
-658 QAGAASL
+658 GV
-665 GTSFAAV
+665 GAV
-672 AAPLLAAAVATSVLR
+672 ALPAAIAYVSTQLLK
-687 SFAGEK
+687 SFAGDK

-701 ALNVVGDIPILGDFL
+701 AINAIGDIPILGDFL
-716 PVVPLIN
+716 PVIPLIN
-723 SLFGRGPLKQKETNL
+723 GLFGRGPLKQKETNL

-769 VKIDTDTGKV
+769 VKIDTGTGKV

-867 MPSLNDLSKAGESA
+867 MPSLNELSKAGESA

-913 SGVSFE
+913 AGVSFE

-983 QDLTTEAGRNMYIA
+983 QDLTTEAGRNMYIS

-1046 ERKEALQNEQLKATQ
+1046 ERKEALQNEQLKVTQ

-1086 LLANEIAIKGGPRSD
+1086 LLSNEFVVKNPSINKDADFATEIAK
-1101 SFTDANGKFNAGAFN
+1101 ANAK
-1116 AALADSMARLSSD
+1116 LATD
-1129 LIRDVSANALRTQN
+1129 LIGELSAIALEVNDVKSVIAA
-1143 VDQLLAKLTRTITS
+1143 LTRTAVSPTVVKPIADSIRNAITGG
-1157 SSVITPISNSIKDAI
+1157 SNSEAMNK
-1172 VTASGDTSNSIR
+1172 SINR
-1184 DAVSGFARTLAVNQ
+1184 LVNVLAVNQ
-1198 SLRRNFPTGDGIAG
+1198 ARNGIDRLGQGIAE
-1212 VLAAQRN
+1212 VLGARRE
-1219 FNNARFSG
+1219 FNDSRRTES
-1227 VANGREQRGADVV
+1227 VNGRVQFGNDVIEY
-1240 AYGQAIDELNER
+1240 AKAIDGLNKSF
-1252 LDEGKIT
+1252 GKGEIS
-1259 AEQHARAIGELNRFA
+1259 AEQHQQA
-1274 DDAVDLLNDTAA
+1274 
-1286 QLDRINKA
+1286 LD
-1294 SLGLAKEGLSSIG
+1294 GLAKAMGSNANLLNNTEAQFDRIRAASNDLAKSGLNSIG
-1307 FYFNDLKK
+1307 FYFGNISKK
-1315 QTKQLAEAAA
+1315 AKELNQEASELQTPLGKVSD
-1325 EAGEPI
+1325 
-1331 AKATEAIGRLNSVSF
+1331 AIGRFKSVAF
-1346 VFGKS
+1346 VFGES
-1351 AKAVIDGFKGAG
+1351 VKAVRDGLEDFDPVKLSGLEKAG
-1363 DKGIFGLNAA
+1363 GQL
-1373 RKENSTTSKAQLI
+1373 SKAGI
-1386 SQAASIASSVITTI
+1386 VS
-1400 DAANVAKK
+1400 DAAK
-1408 LSSSSAFADESNRSI
+1408 LASEVLNTQNGAQAQRIIGGDPLLSGSNA
-1423 RDISLLLDGIKA
+1423 RDLSLLIEGITA
-1435 FDPESFEV
+1435 FDPESFEKSFTKI
-1443 AFLRINNALAQGTI
+1443 ADALNKNKINEAQFA
-1457 NQKQYNVLFNSA
+1457 KLFNIA
-1469 LDTFEGLDGA
+1469 LDSFEGLSTGVGKTAGSLEDLRRSAKSAADSLLVDKKVTVLSPQQQLKAAEQQFNELIKRAKSGDTSVSGQLEGA
-1479 AGGLKSA
+1479 A
-1486 FGQLKEAA
+1486 
-1494 SSLANDLLLDQKFT
+1494 
-1508 TLSPDARLKEAER
+1508 R
-1521 QFNDVINRAK
+1521 I
-1531 FGDGSATG
+1531 
-1539 LIDRAAK
+1539 
-1546 TLLETGQIALSN
+1546 LLEAGQASLSN
-1558 QTDLFTFV
+1558 QTDLFGFV
-1566 QARLREVGN
+1566 QASLRSVEGVSGT
-1575 DGQKQRLEVDENILK
+1575 QRLEVNQKILK
-1590 QLETMNKRLDD
+1590 ELENMNKRLDD
-1601 QQKVN
+1601 QDKTN
-1606 TQLTAQV
+1606 LRISAQM
-1613 ASINLRS
+1613 ASINSS
-1620 TETLERWEKVGMPA
+1620 TADTLDRWEKLGMPPV
-1634 TRT
+1634 RS